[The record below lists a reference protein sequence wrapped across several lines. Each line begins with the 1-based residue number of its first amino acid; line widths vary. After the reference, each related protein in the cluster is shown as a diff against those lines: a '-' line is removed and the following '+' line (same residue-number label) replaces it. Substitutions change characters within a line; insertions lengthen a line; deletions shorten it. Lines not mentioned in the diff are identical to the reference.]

1 MTHYERQGER
11 FSQPLITA
19 SGRQIFNPT
28 AEQMQAEGWTLT
40 EDTASEPTAEQQA
53 QQRIAQLEEQLRSND
68 YKVIKCFEAQATGG
82 EMPYD
87 IAALHTEREQARSEI
102 NELQQKF
109 NV

>member
-19 SGRQIFNPT
+19 SERQIFNPT

-40 EDTASEPTAEQQA
+40 EDTASEPNEESQA
-53 QQRIAQLEEQLRSND
+53 RWRIAELEEQLRSND
-68 YKVIKCFEAQATGG
+68 YKVIKCFEASAVGG